1 MSLFGH
7 DDFIVYANCY
17 VTHLFA
23 PEATCD
29 SKSLNRKVII
39 QVLFPVAFVVQM
51 NADNEFFRFRSTD
64 SWRKNYAYWRGRR
77 QNEINF

>member
-1 MSLFGH
+1 MQIG
-7 DDFIVYANCY
+7 Y

-51 NADNEFFRFRSTD
+51 NAGNEFFRFRSTD

>member
-1 MSLFGH
+1 MQIG
-7 DDFIVYANCY
+7 Y

-51 NADNEFFRFRSTD
+51 NADNEFFPVSVH
-64 SWRKNYAYWRGRR
+64 
-77 QNEINF
+77 

>member
-1 MSLFGH
+1 MQIG
-7 DDFIVYANCY
+7 Y

-23 PEATCD
+23 LEATCD